1 MPLIAIDMIR
11 EELYQDKTD
20 PPVLISRSLLS
31 SIEITDENIRFSGRK
46 ITQRSEIGDVGE

>member
-1 MPLIAIDMIR
+1 MPLMAIDMIR

-31 SIEITDENIRFSGRK
+31 SIEITDENIRFPGRK